1 MFDINPEDCNGI
13 DDLMFLIEDELDREY
28 DEDLDMIGK
37 EVAEF
42 NYYSNTNK

>member
-1 MFDINPEDCNGI
+1 
-13 DDLMFLIEDELDREY
+13 MFLIEDELDREY

-37 EVAEF
+37 EIAEF